1 LLREYQQRVQEKGGD
16 ARRMSVDRTEPDAAV
31 EDGRRCPKEVS
42 GVPGITRLLFL
53 PLAQSDNPTRSSLP
67 EE

>member
-1 LLREYQQRVQEKGGD
+1 
-16 ARRMSVDRTEPDAAV
+16 MSVDRTEPDAAV